1 MVRKSR
7 LSAGVLFAAVLVA
20 GSAVMPASAQAVT
33 TIDGPIGLG
42 SAEPFAVLAGSTIT
56 VASNPTTT
64 VVGDVGLSPGSSLT
78 GDAFLTLTGTQHLAD
93 PVAAQAKLD
102 LTTAYNTAASLTPA
116 TSGLSDLTG
125 LSLVPGVYSGGAL
138 SLSGELTLAGSA
150 SSVWVFQAASTFTAG
165 SSALVTLTGGASICN
180 VFWQV
185 GSSATLGAGSQLV
198 GTIMAD
204 QSITAVTG
212 AVVEGRLLARTGAVT
227 LDTNTIT
234 RPVGCASSG
243 GTVTTSPT
251 ITSGAPPEG
260 TVGVAYSHTI
270 ESTGTPTVTYALS
283 AGAVPPG
290 LSLDS
295 STGVLSGTPTS
306 EGTYGFTA
314 TAANGASP
322 DDSVGYTVVIAVP
335 AAPAVDPADEAGV
348 ADGSLMASSGA
359 DVAGMTLVA
368 GGVMVVG
375 VALLTWARRTRRH
388 ETRV

>member
-283 AGAVPPG
+283 AGAVPRVSRWIRLPACCRELRRVRG
-290 LSLDS
+290 RTASRRPRQTGRARMTPSVIRS
-295 STGVLSGTPTS
+295 SSRCLLRLPL
-306 EGTYGFTA
+306 
-314 TAANGASP
+314 
-322 DDSVGYTVVIAVP
+322 I
-335 AAPAVDPADEAGV
+335 
-348 ADGSLMASSGA
+348 
-359 DVAGMTLVA
+359 
-368 GGVMVVG
+368 
-375 VALLTWARRTRRH
+375 LLTRRASRMARSWLP
-388 ETRV
+388 RVPMWPA

>member
-1 MVRKSR
+1 M
-7 LSAGVLFAAVLVA
+7 
-20 GSAVMPASAQAVT
+20 
-33 TIDGPIGLG
+33 
-42 SAEPFAVLAGSTIT
+42 
-56 VASNPTTT
+56 ASNPTTT

-78 GDAFLTLTGTQHLAD
+78 GDAFLALTGTQHLAD

-102 LTTAYNTAASLTPA
+102 LTTAYNTAASLTPT
-116 TSGLSDLTG
+116 TSGLSHLTG

-212 AVVEGRLLARTGAVT
+212 AVIEGRLLARTGAVT

-234 RPVGCASSG
+234 RPAGCAASG

-251 ITSGAPPEG
+251 ITSGAPPQG

-290 LSLDS
+290 LSLDL

-348 ADGSLMASSGA
+348 ADGSLLASSGA

-375 VALLTWARRTRRH
+375 IALLAWARRARRN